1 MINISELI
9 NDPDFCQPNGISV
22 TRTTTS
28 IVNHRVSEETTDIKL
43 TGIITIADENE
54 DSMLSEA
61 DLNSERIHIF
71 TYNRL
76 KTVGIDKLDG
86 KEYGAD
92 IVHFNG
98 NDYIVSLDDFDN
110 LFADFIQNQLDLE
123 DNQVRISYAQRG
135 QKFPQIDKDTVF
147 VKVFQEQDERY
158 VYKQRKRAYDNETK
172 RVISSQTAMRTLLLQ
187 VVFYGYNSD
196 TLATTLNERF
206 YFDSTKQFLYKNN
219 LALVPD
225 LTDFQDKTYEKINGQ
240 WWERSDLKLRF
251 YNSVTV
257 DEHIDTIDSTD
268 IKYNFDGIKI
278 IHDMEGN

>member
-1 MINISELI
+1 MANNVVL
-9 NDPDFCQPNGISV
+9 
-22 TRTTTS
+22 
-28 IVNHRVSEETTDIKL
+28 
-43 TGIITIADENE
+43 
-54 DSMLSEA
+54 
-61 DLNSERIHIF
+61 
-71 TYNRL
+71 
-76 KTVGIDKLDG
+76 
-86 KEYGAD
+86 
-92 IVHFNG
+92 
-98 NDYIVSLDDFDN
+98 LDDFDS
-110 LFADFIQNQLDLE
+110 LFADFIQNQLELE
-123 DNQVRISYAQRG
+123 DSQVRISYAHRG

-219 LALVPD
+219 LALVPN